1 MLVKALLPKIPPSPM
16 SRAALSTPLR
26 VNVLSEVSVLPSKI
40 VKVEEV
46 AGAVS
51 VTLLIVVAEA
61 TPSVGVTRVGLTLMA
76 NVFPVPV

>member
-1 MLVKALLPKIPPSPM
+1 MLPNVPPAPI
-16 SRAALSTPLR
+16 LR
-26 VNVLSEVSVLPSKI
+26 VEPSVPARVKVLFEVSVLPSKI
-40 VKVEEV
+40 VKVEAV